1 VSARG
6 WTSSEGSSGTPYW
19 QQHTLDGLLERYV
32 AWREES
38 RTVWLAY
45 ERWSKA
51 ECPARSLAYAA
62 YRAALEREEQAAW
75 GYAAQI
81 ELVRQHCT

>member
-6 WTSSEGSSGTPYW
+6 WTSSEVSRDRPFW
-19 QQHTLDGLLERYV
+19 QHTLDGLLERYI

-45 ERWSKA
+45 DRWCRAER
-51 ECPARSLAYAA
+51 PTRSLAYAA
-62 YRAALEREEQAAW
+62 YRAALEREERAAW
-75 GYAAQI
+75 AYAAHI
-81 ELVRQHCT
+81 DLVKQHCT